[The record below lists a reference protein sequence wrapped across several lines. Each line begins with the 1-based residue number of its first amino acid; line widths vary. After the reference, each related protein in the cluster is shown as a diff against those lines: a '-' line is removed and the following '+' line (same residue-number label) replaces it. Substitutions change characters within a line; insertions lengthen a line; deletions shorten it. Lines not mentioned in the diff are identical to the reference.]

1 MAINLTGAK
10 IFTGGLYSTDV
21 GGQTG
26 ELLFSGGIWE
36 GGVAGAVVGGI
47 AMFTAWI
54 MSRKKE
60 IDSQHIPGLV

>member
-36 GGVAGAVVGGI
+36 GCVAAAAATII
-47 AMFTAWI
+47 AYAMKLYELKVKDAQFF
-54 MSRKKE
+54 
-60 IDSQHIPGLV
+60 PP

>member
-10 IFTGGLYSTDV
+10 IFTGGLYSTDG

-36 GGVAGAVVGGI
+36 GIAAAAVAII
-47 AMFTAWI
+47 AYAMKMYELKVKDAQFF
-54 MSRKKE
+54 
-60 IDSQHIPGLV
+60 PP

>member
-10 IFTGGLYSTDV
+10 IFTGGLYSTDA

-36 GGVAGAVVGGI
+36 GVTAAAVAII
-47 AMFTAWI
+47 AYAMKMYELKVKDAQFF
-54 MSRKKE
+54 
-60 IDSQHIPGLV
+60 PP